1 MGARFPD
8 CGEVGAEASA
18 SAGDHMAHGAV
29 GIAKEE
35 LLAVGWIALR
45 LHGSLGFLAAY
56 VGDDLPD
63 LGVGHADALAIGSI
77 RRHGGTR
84 DAVTDDLKHV
94 GICVSMLFLGA
105 REIRAAAASVG
116 A

>member
-35 LLAVGWIALR
+35 LLAVGWVALCLHGGLR
-45 LHGSLGFLAAY
+45 LLAANI
-56 VGDDLPD
+56 GDDLPD

-77 RRHGGTR
+77 RGHGSAGDAIANDLEHFRIVMGVLLLGSRQVGT
-84 DAVTDDLKHV
+84 
-94 GICVSMLFLGA
+94 
-105 REIRAAAASVG
+105 ASATVG